1 MKKISR
7 VVCGLLVLVL
17 LLSACG
23 DGKGQRPD
31 PTTVPT
37 TQPTTKPKGPN
48 PLAVPQGE
56 LDPNRPLPVLAPKFV
71 TDTPADGDLLLAKDG
86 KAMATIVYPAGNAK
100 AQSAVSDLSKHLT
113 KMTGAS
119 FPVVTDDQVLPAGN
133 LILVGPT
140 KKTFELGVEPHTGY
154 PEAEKF
160 TVKRADNCLVL
171 IGNDDRVY
179 KGTQHA
185 VTYFLEEA
193 GCGWFSDKDPLW
205 QVVPSCPTLAVKD
218 VDQSHEARIA
228 GRRMGWG
235 NFDIWYGRGDSYAEG
250 HRLNGLI
257 SGKWCMEN
265 KPEWLALYKGSRDYT
280 KSEWWQYCYTNAEF
294 ADAVAEKIIA
304 YYNTH
309 PDVTAFSVSSND
321 GWYDG
326 WCECDTC
333 KAAGNQSD
341 QYIIFA
347 NRIAEKVAEKH
358 PDKLISFLA
367 YHATF
372 PVPEK
377 EHKAHPN
384 LQIMFCVE
392 TTPIDDLAANRQVH
406 NGYFWINQ
414 ITYTQSWL
422 DNVTEYIEKID
433 LQHVAIWGWF
443 CISDE
448 QYGWQYS
455 HWIQGNVASRN
466 LELFEKLGVEH
477 IFFDSGSE
485 NRAMRWPLIYT
496 FAKAAYFGS
505 MTGEEIL
512 YDACKR
518 LYGNAAD
525 EMFLLY
531 RQLADAAQMAIGSD
545 GVNWVPPAL
554 DSVYWYN
561 YENIVEAADAV
572 RAKLDTL
579 TPDQRARAEQHLR
592 YWNVTNLLL
601 NQ

>member
-7 VVCGLLVLVL
+7 VVCCLLALML

-23 DGKGQRPD
+23 ADAPAVTTTT
-31 PTTVPT
+31 PTTKP
-37 TQPTTKPKGPN
+37 TKPKGPN

-56 LDPNRPLPVLAPKFV
+56 LDPNRPVPVLAPKFV
-71 TDTPADGDLLLAKDG
+71 TDTPAEGDLILAKDG
-86 KAMATIVYPAGNAK
+86 KAMATIVYPAGNTK

-113 KMTGAS
+113 KMTGAE
-119 FPVVTDDQVLPAGN
+119 FPVVTDDQVLPEGN

-140 KKTFELGVEPHTGY
+140 KKTFELGVEPHAGY

-160 TVKRADNCLVL
+160 TVKRAGNCLIL
-171 IGNDDRVY
+171 LGNDDRVY
-179 KGTQHA
+179 RGTQHA

-193 GCGWFSDKDPLW
+193 GCGWFSNTDPLW
-205 QVVPSCPTLAVKD
+205 QVVPNCPTLAVKD
-218 VDQSHEARIA
+218 VEQSHEARIA
-228 GRRMGWG
+228 ARRMGWG
-235 NFDIWYGRGDSYAEG
+235 NFDIWYGRGDSFAEG
-250 HRLNGLI
+250 HRLNGLF
-257 SGKWCMEN
+257 SGKWCHEN
-265 KPEWLALYKGSRDYT
+265 KPEWLALWKGSRDDYST
-280 KSEWWQYCYTNAEF
+280 KNQWQYCYTNEEF
-294 ADAVAEKIIA
+294 ATAVAEKIIA
-304 YYNTH
+304 FYDTH
-309 PDVTAFSVSSND
+309 PDVTAFSISAND

-326 WCECDTC
+326 WCQCGTC

-341 QYIIFA
+341 QYMIFA
-347 NRIAEKVAEKH
+347 NRIAEIVAKKH

-384 LQIMFCVE
+384 VQIMFCVE
-392 TTPIDDLAANRQVH
+392 TNPLDDLAADRQIH
-406 NGYFWINQ
+406 NGYLWINQ
-414 ITYTQSWL
+414 LTYTQSWL
-422 DNVTEYIEKID
+422 GNVTEYIEKTQ
-433 LQHVAIWGWF
+433 LQHVAVWGWF

-448 QYGWQYS
+448 LYGWQYTP
-455 HWIQGNVASRN
+455 WIQGNVASRN

-485 NRAMRWPLIYT
+485 SWAMRWPLIYT
-496 FAKAAYFGS
+496 FAKAAYFGN

-531 RQLADAAQMAIGSD
+531 RQMADAAQISND
-545 GVNWVPPAL
+545 FSGVNWVPPSM
-554 DSVYWYN
+554 DSVFWHN
-561 YENIVEAADAV
+561 YDNIVQAAEAV

-579 TPDQRARAEQHLR
+579 TPDQQARAKEQLR
-592 YWNVTNLLL
+592 YWDVTNLLL